1 MVRSKGISTAVAV
14 VITAV
19 VVAVVVAGVTYAVVP
34 KGGVTTTTVVKTV
47 TSTTTTTVGK
57 ATTVTVTKTVTATA
71 TATATVTASTALP
84 PLPSPEEVKGVI
96 DFYTSIPKDMA
107 IELVK
112 MFTKKYPNVKVN
124 LFRSGTA
131 KVMAKLMAE
140 VESGRIV
147 ADVVWV
153 ADPASII
160 SLKKKGLLLKYVPP
174 EAKLIPYRD
183 PDGYWIAGRVILQVI
198 AYNTKMIKTPPTSWK
213 DLVSP
218 TYIEK
223 LPKEWRSTSW
233 LAMPNPL
240 YSGAVTATVYALS
253 SKYGWDYFSKL
264 RKLGVVVEKSNGAV
278 LKGILMGKYPI
289 GITLDY
295 MVRARE
301 ANGEPIK
308 MVIPKDGAVLIPS
321 PIAIMKTA
329 KYPEA
334 AKVFVRFMLS
344 KEVQEMLA
352 KWGVI
357 PARVDVP
364 PPAGTPPLSQIPVIT
379 INWDEMASKLE
390 QIRDKFQEVVLS

>member
-1 MVRSKGISTAVAV
+1 MRGISTALAV
-14 VITAV
+14 VITAI
-19 VVAVVVAGVTYAVVP
+19 VVAAVVAGITYALVP
-34 KGGVTTTTVVKTV
+34 KVSKTVTTTSLVTKYVTTTKTLSGGTV
-47 TSTTTTTVGK
+47 TTTTTVTK
-57 ATTVTVTKTVTATA
+57 VVTKTVTAS
-71 TATATVTASTALP
+71 VPSTTSLP

-107 IELVK
+107 IELIK
-112 MFTKKYPNVKVN
+112 MFNKKYPNVRVN

-147 ADVVWV
+147 ADVIWV

-160 SLKKKGLLLKYVPP
+160 LLKQKGLLLKYVPP
-174 EAKLIPYRD
+174 EAALIPYKD

-198 AYNTKMIKTPPTSWK
+198 AYNTKMIKEPPTSWK
-213 DLVSP
+213 DLISP

-253 SKYGWDYFSKL
+253 NKYGWDYFSKL

-278 LKGILMGKYPI
+278 LKGILMGKYPV

-295 MVRARE
+295 MVRGAE
-301 ANGEPIK
+301 AKGEPIK
-308 MVIPKDGAVLIPS
+308 MVIPKDGAILIPS
-321 PIAIMKTA
+321 PIAILKTT

-352 KWGVI
+352 KWGII
-357 PARVDVP
+357 PARIDVS
-364 PPAGTPPLSQIPVIT
+364 PPAGTPPLSQIPAIT
-379 INWDEMASKLE
+379 INWDKMASNLE
-390 QIRDKFQEVVLS
+390 KIRDKFQEVVLS